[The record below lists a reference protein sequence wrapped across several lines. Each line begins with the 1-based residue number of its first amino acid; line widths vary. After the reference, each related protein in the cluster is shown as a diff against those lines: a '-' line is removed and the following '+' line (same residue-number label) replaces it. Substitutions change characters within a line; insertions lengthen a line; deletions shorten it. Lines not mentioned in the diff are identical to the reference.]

1 MSDDPLPEP
10 PTVKTD
16 AIRDKLIEDLYQKQL
31 EIAQIEHVT
40 RADTALTLEHA
51 REDTDKAIEVAREN
65 TKQALQNTRQDTDK
79 AIEVARENTKQALQ
93 NTRQDTDKA
102 VEVAR
107 ENTEL
112 ALQNSRQDTDKAV
125 ENARID
131 ADRAA
136 ETALLKSIH
145 DGYITIIQGTL
156 DRSVTRAQF
165 LTATIGA
172 IATTYTAVL
181 GVNYAVGSGKP
192 APGRAIIPVLAL
204 GVAFVL
210 ASIYVAYLSPKARRR
225 RLLPSAV
232 GGTATAER
240 RLVTL
245 MEWTFAG
252 VLDRAWALRGSVV
265 AFAIGIALLPLPFLE
280 ITGSGEVLLV
290 LLVCVIPTVLWIVSE
305 LLHPRPTSDAYIA
318 DPGE

>member
-10 PTVKTD
+10 PEGAAD
-16 AIRDKLIEDLYQKQL
+16 ALRDKLIEDRYQKQL

-40 RADTALTLEHA
+40 RADTALAREHA
-51 REDTDKAIEVAREN
+51 REDTDK
-65 TKQALQNTRQDTDK
+65 T
-79 AIEVARENTKQALQ
+79 
-93 NTRQDTDKA
+93 
-102 VEVAR
+102 VEVTR

-125 ENARID
+125 ENARMD
-131 ADRAA
+131 ADRTA

-145 DGYITIIQGTL
+145 DAYITVIQGTL

-225 RLLPSAV
+225 QLLPSAV
-232 GGTATAER
+232 GGTVTAER
-240 RLVTL
+240 RLVTF

-252 VLDRAWALRGSVV
+252 VFDRAWALRGSVV

-290 LLVCVIPTVLWIVSE
+290 VLVCVIPSVLWIVSE

-318 DPGE
+318 DPAGE

>member
-10 PTVKTD
+10 PEGAAD
-16 AIRDKLIEDLYQKQL
+16 ALRDKLIEDRYQKQL

-40 RADTALTLEHA
+40 RADTALAREHA
-51 REDTDKAIEVAREN
+51 REDTDK
-65 TKQALQNTRQDTDK
+65 T
-79 AIEVARENTKQALQ
+79 
-93 NTRQDTDKA
+93 
-102 VEVAR
+102 VEVTR

-125 ENARID
+125 ENARMD

-145 DGYITIIQGTL
+145 DGYITVIQSTL

-181 GVNYAVGSGKP
+181 GVNYAVASDKP

-210 ASIYVAYLSPKARRR
+210 ASIYVAYLAPKARRR

-232 GGTATAER
+232 GGTLTAER
-240 RLVTL
+240 RLVTF

-252 VLDRAWALRGSVV
+252 VLDRSWALRGSVV

-280 ITGSGEVLLV
+280 ISRGGEALLV
-290 LLVCVIPTVLWIVSE
+290 ALVCVIPTLLWIVSE

-318 DPGE
+318 DPAGE